1 VAPLAA
7 TLATSVALGVGLVLA
22 RGERERRRAQAR
34 VPRDRLGL
42 LAGEPLADGLRR
54 MAVAQLDLAIE
65 LLGGGADER
74 AVHETRKAIKR
85 LRALLRVLRGEL
97 GERAYERENAALRGI
112 ARSLSQARDTAV
124 MLATLDAL
132 IERHPRRLARRRG
145 VRALRRRLAEEAA
158 RVQRQTLAAPG
169 ERAEL
174 LGELHALR
182 WRISAWPLP
191 ARAGL
196 ELVEEELRRLYAQGR
211 RRGRGVRRRE
221 GERTLAMHRWRKRVK
236 DLRYATEMLE
246 RRDARGGRAKPAG
259 GREAAAAKRLRKLAA
274 RADALGELLGED
286 HDLAVLGERLRAGA
300 QGRRRS
306 RGGRAKRRRRAP
318 SEPAGALWQTGPRT
332 RRALLKA
339 IAKRQRKLR
348 RRALRRGAR
357 LYEDKPGRFVR
368 SLRAAHRDGQPG
380 PRCRPDG
387 L

>member
-196 ELVEEELRRLYAQGR
+196 ELVEEELRRL
-211 RRGRGVRRRE
+211 
-221 GERTLAMHRWRKRVK
+221 
-236 DLRYATEMLE
+236 
-246 RRDARGGRAKPAG
+246 
-259 GREAAAAKRLRKLAA
+259 
-274 RADALGELLGED
+274 
-286 HDLAVLGERLRAGA
+286 
-300 QGRRRS
+300 
-306 RGGRAKRRRRAP
+306 
-318 SEPAGALWQTGPRT
+318 
-332 RRALLKA
+332 
-339 IAKRQRKLR
+339 
-348 RRALRRGAR
+348 
-357 LYEDKPGRFVR
+357 
-368 SLRAAHRDGQPG
+368 
-380 PRCRPDG
+380 
-387 L
+387 